1 MVMALTDMMWE
12 PEPSWR
18 EDAACSGS
26 NADLFFPQGED
37 GSLAA
42 PAKTVCAGCP
52 VQEQCLQYALATNQ
66 TEGVWGGMTGPE
78 RRRLRRRIRDRER
91 RRAS

>member
-1 MVMALTDMMWE
+1 MVMALTDVMWE
-12 PEPSWR
+12 PEETWR

-26 NADLFFPQGED
+26 DTDLFFPTGED
-37 GSLAA
+37 EALAA
-42 PAKTVCAGCP
+42 PAKAICAACP
-52 VQEQCLQYALATNQ
+52 VQAQCLQYAIATNQ
-66 TEGVWGGMTGPE
+66 TEGVWGGLTGPE